1 MVAQL
6 LPECSCSAITTQTA
20 PPPQCWWRMPRLN
33 RSGGSESFTL
43 LSRVILNWV
52 RRWRCTCCETY
63 VAAELKGAAGW
74 MRNVTVPSHEEQPPE
89 DNLGC
94 LRKCVEKAAASP
106 LGVPGFNSLGA
117 TLFRRGHR
125 KNTSFVPCIQR
136 VSVRHWFLSHLSP
149 QWCSDAVMLFVCS
162 LPVVKSNIGTLRF
175 SSSVTRACTFALL
188 SLFLHSTLP
197 SAYHR
202 FSFFLHVSFPPLLLC
217 TLEIGMHVPSVQGLG
232 VGSLLRNTR
241 ASITR

>member
-1 MVAQL
+1 
-6 LPECSCSAITTQTA
+6 
-20 PPPQCWWRMPRLN
+20 
-33 RSGGSESFTL
+33 
-43 LSRVILNWV
+43 
-52 RRWRCTCCETY
+52 
-63 VAAELKGAAGW
+63 

-125 KNTSFVPCIQR
+125 KNTSFVPPCAIGSSR
-136 VSVRHWFLSHLSP
+136 TSP
-149 QWCSDAVMLFVCS
+149 LSDAVMLFVCS
-162 LPVVKSNIGTLRF
+162 LPVAKSNIGTLRF
-175 SSSVTRACTFALL
+175 SSSMTRACTFALL

-217 TLEIGMHVPSVQGLG
+217 ALEIGMHVPSVQGLG
-232 VGSLLRNTR
+232 VGCLLRNTR